1 MSGSVMNI
9 GLTALSAAQA
19 GLVTTGHNISNAATA
34 GYHRQR
40 VDTSPQVPQI
50 SGGGFFGRGVSVDNV
65 RRAYSEVLDRQG
77 QLAQTQVSFY
87 ETYAAQVNQINNL
100 VADPASGLSPAMQQF
115 FRAVQDVAASP
126 GTTTSRQALLSESGA
141 MVSRFGAL
149 DQRLADLRSGV
160 NIELS
165 GSIESI
171 NTIADQIGM
180 LNGQIATA
188 AGTGRVQPNDLL
200 DQRDNLVMELNKLVS
215 AQVIRQ
221 ADGGYNVTIGTG
233 QALVIGEAV
242 LNLAAVPNTNDPRQL
257 DVGYQFT
264 GSPVPIDSRSIT
276 GGSLGALLQFR
287 SESLDPAQNALGR
300 IAIGLGE
307 MFNAQHRLGQ
317 DLNGMAGGDFF
328 DVPSPTVTAASGT
341 TATIGAS
348 IADVAA
354 LTLSDYR
361 VSFSGTAYTVTRLTD
376 NVASGPFATLPQT
389 VDGVTLATGSGTPA
403 AGNSWLVQPTRF
415 GARDLGLAFS
425 DPSLIAAAAPVRSQ
439 ASVANLGSVTIEAP
453 VVDASSQ
460 PPLNAALSN
469 TVTITFNTP
478 PTTFNVVDDT
488 AATTLASNVAFTAGM
503 TISFNGWSTRLAG
516 RPEASDTLVV
526 QANTG
531 GRADNRN
538 ALLLAGLQS
547 VPGLDGGASTYQT
560 AYSAL
565 VGSVGAIASEVKV
578 TGTALNGI
586 LKETKAAQQSL
597 SGVNLDEEAAN
608 LIRFQQAYQA
618 ASKLI
623 SVSSKL
629 FDSIL
634 QIN

>member
-1 MSGSVMNI
+1 MSGSVLNI
-9 GLTALSAAQA
+9 GLTALNAAQA
-19 GLVTTGHNISNAATA
+19 GLVTTGHNISNAGTA

-40 VDTSPQVPQI
+40 IDSSPQAPQF
-50 SGGGFFGRGVSVDNV
+50 SGGGFFGRGVNVDNV
-65 RRAYSEVLDRQG
+65 RRAYSDVLDRQG

-87 ETYAAQVNQINNL
+87 NTYAAQVNQINNL
-100 VADPASGLSPAMQQF
+100 VADPAAGLSPAMQQF

-126 GTTTSRQALLSESGA
+126 GTTTSRQALLSGSGA
-141 MVSRFGAL
+141 LVSRFAAL
-149 DQRLADLRSGV
+149 DQRLTDLRSGV

-165 GSIESI
+165 GTIGSI
-171 NTIADQIGM
+171 NTIASQIGK

-188 AGTGRVQPNDLL
+188 AGTSAQQPNDLL

-215 AQVIRQ
+215 AQVVRQ
-221 ADGGYNVTIGTG
+221 SDGGYNVTIGTG
-233 QALVIGEAV
+233 QALVVGEAA
-242 LNLAAVPNTNDPRQL
+242 LTLAAVPNADDPRRL

-264 GSPVPIDSRSIT
+264 GAPVPIDSRSIT

-287 SESLDPAQNALGR
+287 SESLDTAQNALGR

-307 MFNAQHRLGQ
+307 TFNAQHRLGQ
-317 DLNGMAGGDFF
+317 DLNGAAGGDFF
-328 DVPSPTVTAASGT
+328 EVGAPAVTPASGT

-348 IADVAA
+348 IVDVSA

-361 VSFSGTAYTVTRLTD
+361 VSFSGTAYTVTRLSD
-376 NVASGPFATLPQT
+376 DVSSGPFATLPQT
-389 VDGVTLATGSGTPA
+389 VDGVTLAAGTGTPA

-415 GARDLGLAFS
+415 GARDLGLAFG
-425 DPSLIAAAAPVRSQ
+425 DPSLIAAAAPVRGQ
-439 ASVANLGSVTIEAP
+439 ATVSNLGSATIEAP

-469 TVTITFNTP
+469 TVTITFNSP
-478 PTTFNVVDDT
+478 PTTFNVVDNT
-488 AATTLASNVAFTAGM
+488 AATTLASNVTFTAGM
-503 TISFNGWSTRLAG
+503 TISYNGWSTRLAG
-516 RPEASDTLVV
+516 RPEVSDTLVV

-531 GRADNRN
+531 GRTDNRN

-560 AYSAL
+560 AYSAM

-578 TGTALNGI
+578 TGTALAGI

-597 SGVNLDEEAAN
+597 SGVNLEEEAAN

-618 ASKLI
+618 AGKLI
-623 SVSSKL
+623 SVSAKL

-634 QIN
+634 QMN

>member
-1 MSGSVMNI
+1 MSGSVLNI
-9 GLTALSAAQA
+9 GLTALNAAQA
-19 GLVTTGHNISNAATA
+19 GLVTTGHNISNAGTA

-40 VDTSPQVPQI
+40 IDSSPQVPQF
-50 SGGGFFGRGVSVDNV
+50 SGGGFFGRGVNVDNV
-65 RRAYSEVLDRQG
+65 RRAYSEVLDRQA
-77 QLAQTQVSFY
+77 QLAQTQASFY
-87 ETYAAQVNQINNL
+87 DKYAAQVNQINNL
-100 VADPASGLSPAMQQF
+100 VADPAAGLSPAMQQF

-126 GTTTSRQALLSESGA
+126 GTTTSRQALLSGSGA
-141 MVSRFGAL
+141 LVSRFAAL
-149 DQRLADLRSGV
+149 DQRLTDLRSGV

-165 GSIESI
+165 GTIGSI
-171 NTIADQIGM
+171 NTIASQIGK

-188 AGTGRVQPNDLL
+188 AGTSAQQPNDLL

-221 ADGGYNVTIGTG
+221 SDGGYNVTIGTG
-233 QALVIGEAV
+233 QALVVGEAA
-242 LNLAAVPNTNDPRQL
+242 LTLAAVPNPDDPRRL

-264 GSPVPIDSRSIT
+264 GAPVPIDSRSIT

-287 SESLDPAQNALGR
+287 SESLDAAQNALGR

-307 MFNAQHRLGQ
+307 TFNAQHRLGQ
-317 DLNGMAGGDFF
+317 DLNGAAGGDFF
-328 DVPSPTVTAASGT
+328 AVGSPAVTPASGT

-348 IADVAA
+348 IVDVSA

-361 VSFSGTAYTVTRLTD
+361 VSFSGTAYTVTRLSD
-376 NVASGPFATLPQT
+376 DVSSGPFATLPQT
-389 VDGVTLATGSGTPA
+389 VDGVTLAAGAGTPA

-415 GARDLGLAFS
+415 GARDLGLAFG

-439 ASVANLGSVTIEAP
+439 ATVSNLGSATIEAP

-469 TVTITFNTP
+469 TVTITFNSP
-478 PTTFNVVDDT
+478 PTTFNVVDNT
-488 AATTLASNVAFTAGM
+488 AATTLASNVTFTAGM
-503 TISFNGWSTRLAG
+503 TISYNGWSTRLAG
-516 RPEASDTLVV
+516 RPEAADTLVV

-531 GRADNRN
+531 GRTDNRN

-547 VPGLDGGASTYQT
+547 IPGLDGGASTYQT
-560 AYSAL
+560 AYSAM
-565 VGSVGAIASEVKV
+565 VGSIGAIASEVKV
-578 TGTALNGI
+578 TGTALTGI

-597 SGVNLDEEAAN
+597 SGVNLEEEAAN
-608 LIRFQQAYQA
+608 LIRFQQAYLA

-623 SVSSKL
+623 SVSAKL

-634 QIN
+634 QMN

>member
-1 MSGSVMNI
+1 MSGSVLNI
-9 GLTALSAAQA
+9 GLTALNAAQA
-19 GLVTTGHNISNAATA
+19 GLVTTGHNISNAGTA

-40 VDTSPQVPQI
+40 IDSSPQVPQF
-50 SGGGFFGRGVSVDNV
+50 SGGGFFGRGVNVDNV
-65 RRAYSEVLDRQG
+65 RRAYSEVLDRQA
-77 QLAQTQVSFY
+77 QLAQTQASFY
-87 ETYAAQVNQINNL
+87 DKYAAQVNQINNL
-100 VADPASGLSPAMQQF
+100 VADPAAGLSPAMQQF

-126 GTTTSRQALLSESGA
+126 GTTTSRQALLSGSGA
-141 MVSRFGAL
+141 LVSRFAAL
-149 DQRLADLRSGV
+149 DQRLTDLRSGV

-165 GSIESI
+165 GTIGSI
-171 NTIADQIGM
+171 NTIASQIGK

-188 AGTGRVQPNDLL
+188 AGTSAQQPNDLL

-221 ADGGYNVTIGTG
+221 SDGGYNVTIGTG
-233 QALVIGEAV
+233 QALVVGEAA
-242 LNLAAVPNTNDPRQL
+242 LTLAAVPNPDDPRRL

-264 GSPVPIDSRSIT
+264 GAPVPIDSRSIT

-287 SESLDPAQNALGR
+287 SESLDAAQNALGR

-307 MFNAQHRLGQ
+307 TFNAQHRLGQ
-317 DLNGMAGGDFF
+317 DLNGAAGGDFF
-328 DVPSPTVTAASGT
+328 AVGSPAVTPASGT

-348 IADVAA
+348 IVDVSA

-361 VSFSGTAYTVTRLTD
+361 VSFSGTAYTVTRLSD
-376 NVASGPFATLPQT
+376 DVSSGPFATLPQT
-389 VDGVTLATGSGTPA
+389 VDGVTLAAGAGTPA

-415 GARDLGLAFS
+415 GARDLGLAFG

-439 ASVANLGSVTIEAP
+439 ATVSNLGSATIEAP

-469 TVTITFNTP
+469 TVTITFNSP
-478 PTTFNVVDDT
+478 PTTFNVVDNT
-488 AATTLASNVAFTAGM
+488 AATTLASNVTFTAGM
-503 TISFNGWSTRLAG
+503 TISYNGWSTRLAG
-516 RPEASDTLVV
+516 QPKAADTLVV

-531 GRADNRN
+531 GRTDNRN

-560 AYSAL
+560 AYSAM
-565 VGSVGAIASEVKV
+565 VGSIGAIASEVKV
-578 TGTALNGI
+578 TGTALTGI

-597 SGVNLDEEAAN
+597 SGVNLEEEAAN

-623 SVSSKL
+623 SVSAKL

-634 QIN
+634 QMN

>member
-1 MSGSVMNI
+1 MSGSVLNI
-9 GLTALSAAQA
+9 GLTALNAAQA
-19 GLVTTGHNISNAATA
+19 GLVTTGHNISNAGTA

-40 VDTSPQVPQI
+40 IDSSPQVPQF
-50 SGGGFFGRGVSVDNV
+50 SGGGFFGRGVNVDNV
-65 RRAYSEVLDRQG
+65 RRAYSEVLDRQA
-77 QLAQTQVSFY
+77 QLAQTQASFY
-87 ETYAAQVNQINNL
+87 DKYAAQVNQINNL
-100 VADPASGLSPAMQQF
+100 VADPAAGLSPAMQQF

-126 GTTTSRQALLSESGA
+126 GTTTSRQALLSGSGA
-141 MVSRFGAL
+141 LVSRFAAL
-149 DQRLADLRSGV
+149 DQRLTDLRSGV

-165 GSIESI
+165 GTIGSI
-171 NTIADQIGM
+171 NTIASQIGK

-188 AGTGRVQPNDLL
+188 AGTSAQQPNDLL

-221 ADGGYNVTIGTG
+221 SDGGYNVTIGTG
-233 QALVIGEAV
+233 QALVVGEAA
-242 LNLAAVPNTNDPRQL
+242 LTLAAVPNPDDPRRL

-264 GSPVPIDSRSIT
+264 GAPVPIDSRSIT

-287 SESLDPAQNALGR
+287 SESLDAAQNALGR

-307 MFNAQHRLGQ
+307 TFNAQHRLGQ
-317 DLNGMAGGDFF
+317 DLNGAAGGDFF
-328 DVPSPTVTAASGT
+328 AVGSPAVTPASGT

-348 IADVAA
+348 IVDVSA

-361 VSFSGTAYTVTRLTD
+361 VSFSGTAYTVTRLSD
-376 NVASGPFATLPQT
+376 DVSSGPFATLPQT
-389 VDGVTLATGSGTPA
+389 VDGVTLAAGAGTPA

-415 GARDLGLAFS
+415 GARDLALAFG

-439 ASVANLGSVTIEAP
+439 ATVSNLGSATIEAP

-469 TVTITFNTP
+469 TVTITFNSP
-478 PTTFNVVDDT
+478 PTTFNVVDNT
-488 AATTLASNVAFTAGM
+488 AATTLASNVTFTAGM
-503 TISFNGWSTRLAG
+503 TISYNGWSTRLAG
-516 RPEASDTLVV
+516 RPEAADTLVV

-531 GRADNRN
+531 GRTDNRN

-560 AYSAL
+560 AYSAM
-565 VGSVGAIASEVKV
+565 VGSIGAIASEVKV
-578 TGTALNGI
+578 TGTALTGI

-597 SGVNLDEEAAN
+597 SGVNLEEEAAN

-623 SVSSKL
+623 SVSAKL

-634 QIN
+634 QMN